1 MIPAGTIAVAYKVV
15 TNTIY
20 LIFFTQIDFW
30 KPDSVTQIKPHS
42 TVDFRVK
49 AEDISTVEDFLE
61 QNELQYE

>member
-1 MIPAGTIAVAYKVV
+1 MCFPMI
-15 TNTIY
+15 IY
-20 LIFFTQIDFW
+20 PIGYMCPVQYILFLTQIDFW

-49 AEDISTVEDFLE
+49 ADDICTVEDFLE